1 MTLGITALIVMTLIV
16 MTLAITT
23 LIIMTL
29 IKVIFNINK
38 TQHSA

>member
-16 MTLAITT
+16 MTLTITT

-38 TQHSA
+38 TQHSS

>member
-1 MTLGITALIVMTLIV
+1 MTLGITALIVITLIV
-16 MTLAITT
+16 MTLTITT

-38 TQHSA
+38 TQHYA